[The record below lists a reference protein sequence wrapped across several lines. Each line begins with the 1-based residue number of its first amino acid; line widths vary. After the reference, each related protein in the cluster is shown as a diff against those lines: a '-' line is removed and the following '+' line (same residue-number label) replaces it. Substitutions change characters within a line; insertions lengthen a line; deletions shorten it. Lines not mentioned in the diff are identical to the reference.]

1 MFDLPK
7 SAYINKTIPKNR
19 FEKLKNIQKIIWL
32 YNLSEKT
39 LNLEADEKLQEIQIF
54 KIISPNYTKNELFQ
68 IQKKIPYP
76 ILFIL
81 DDGFGMFDKDK
92 FYFKE
97 KITPNFSAKTSK
109 ELFENLL
116 REFFEVKYDDFNR
129 AKELD
134 SKIKSIK
141 KEIESL
147 KSKIKKEK
155 QFKYKVELN
164 KKLLRLQGELKDLDF
179 RDENLGLREKE
190 V

>member
-1 MFDLPK
+1 MFELPN

-32 YNLSEKT
+32 YNLSAKT
-39 LNLEADEKLQEIQIF
+39 LNLEADEKIQEIQIF
-54 KIISPNYTKNELFQ
+54 KIISPNYTQNELFQ

-76 ILFIL
+76 ILFVL

-97 KITPNFSAKTSK
+97 KITPNFNAFTTK

-116 REFFEVKYDDFNR
+116 REFFEIKDDDFNR

-141 KEIESL
+141 KEIDSL
-147 KSKIKKEK
+147 KLKIKKEK

-164 KKLLRLQGELKDLDF
+164 KKLLALQNELERLENGLDTI
-179 RDENLGLREKE
+179 
-190 V
+190 